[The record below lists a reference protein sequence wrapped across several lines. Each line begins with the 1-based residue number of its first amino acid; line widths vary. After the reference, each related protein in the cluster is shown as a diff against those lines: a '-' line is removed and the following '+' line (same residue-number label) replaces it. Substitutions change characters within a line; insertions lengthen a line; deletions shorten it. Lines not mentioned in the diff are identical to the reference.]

1 MWVGIGDPPPHSPVM
16 VISAFGRDGKVCFRS
31 QRVCSG
37 AVVYLY
43 GAGGF
48 QSMWGVK
55 TRCRTSGELHKIAA
69 HPVAHHTQGFDG
81 SSIIS

>member
-16 VISAFGRDGKVCFRS
+16 VISAFGRVRKVCFRS
-31 QRVCSG
+31 QRDYSG

-43 GAGGF
+43 GAHGF
-48 QSMWGVK
+48 QSTLGVK
-55 TRCRTSGELHKIAA
+55 TRCVTSGKLHKIAA

-81 SSIIS
+81 RSIIS